1 MAKPARAECGRCEHL
16 VIAPDPFCGS
26 CGYPS
31 PWATHEERTAWEVAQ
46 YRRKSETDPI
56 ATPLDRP
63 KPTIVID
70 KPKTRRLGLFGRKA
84 HAPQLLKSEPKAK
97 APEPILKAVPA
108 QPEPIVVAPEPIKA
122 AAPKAAAP
130 AKVVAAKP
138 AAPARSLAPAKP
150 APRVSPRARDKEPA
164 GDAPATVLAMR
175 MLNARVAELDAQVQ
189 ELQRQIE
196 AMSETPRSG
205 FGR

>member
-1 MAKPARAECGRCEHL
+1 MAKAARAECGRCEHL
-16 VIAPDPFCGS
+16 VIAGDPFCGS

-31 PWATHEERTAWEVAQ
+31 PWATHDERTAWEVAQ
-46 YRRKSETDPI
+46 YRHKSATDPI

-63 KPTIVID
+63 KPTIVIG
-70 KPKTRRLGLFGRKA
+70 KPKARRLGLFGRKA
-84 HAPQLLKSEPKAK
+84 HAPQLLKTEPKK
-97 APEPILKAVPA
+97 TAPAEPILKSVPA
-108 QPEPIVVAPEPIKA
+108 QPEPVAVEPEPIKA
-122 AAPKAAAP
+122 PAPKAAAP

-138 AAPARSLAPAKP
+138 APARSMAPAKP
-150 APRVSPRARDKEPA
+150 APRVRSRATDKEPA
-164 GDAPATVLAMR
+164 TDTPATVLAMR